1 VRSMYCPRCAKEND
15 EGARFCRQC
24 GLNLRLIPEALEGT
38 SSIRKATVGWWR
50 PAGLALF
57 GILFCAVVAAMALSY
72 DGLDVR
78 SGLSVVGMYLQT
90 VAMFVMGAVMAYF
103 KLHPSVQIGYHQ
115 RIQEL
120 ALGFAAVFGSVGVL
134 IGSQAVGMPML
145 GIILAIVLLVAGVP
159 PIVIAGRAVVG
170 AQRRAGEEAEDE
182 EDEED
187 EPSPAVGEHRA
198 QRERWLQAPPS
209 VVSTPFDLP
218 DVVVPEDEIDTA
230 KLPPKSVRE

>member
-1 VRSMYCPRCAKEND
+1 MRMYCPRCAKEND

-50 PAGLALF
+50 PAGLSLF
-57 GILFCAVVAAMALSY
+57 GIVFGAVVAALTLGY

-78 SGLSVVGMYLQT
+78 SGLSLVGMYLQT

-115 RIQEL
+115 RIQEM

-134 IGSQAVGMPML
+134 IGSQLIGIPMI
-145 GIILAIVLLVAGVP
+145 GIILATVLFLVGVP
-159 PIVIAGRAVVG
+159 PIAMAGRAVVG

-182 EDEED
+182 EDEDD
-187 EPSPAVGEHRA
+187 EPSPAIEEHQAR
-198 QRERWLQAPPS
+198 QERWLQAPPS
-209 VVSTPFDLP
+209 VVSTPFELP